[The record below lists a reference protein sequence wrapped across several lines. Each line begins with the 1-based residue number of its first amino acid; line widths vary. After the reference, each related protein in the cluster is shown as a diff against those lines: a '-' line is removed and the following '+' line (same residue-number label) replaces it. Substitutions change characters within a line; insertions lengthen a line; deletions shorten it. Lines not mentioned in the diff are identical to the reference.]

1 MFKLATEPQ
10 SIGKVLDSG
19 VRLYTTGLSRVV
31 LWAFLSQLVVAVPG
45 AILQLTMLN
54 IAPAP
59 DPEAAMSQL
68 GIFLAVLYL
77 VGLSCSVLFFLVA
90 CYRLWQIASGDA
102 SVPPF
107 KRALV
112 CLLPT
117 IGAFLLYMLAVVLGM
132 VLLLVPAIIF
142 GLSLGFSFY
151 IIVVERIGP
160 IAALKR
166 SHYLVWGDWWRTLAI
181 LTVALLILVALS
193 LLVYVPMAVLGGIG
207 GIDFSF
213 PVFIAIQ
220 TLLVVLVGT
229 FTVPLIIAIMLVQ
242 YHDLRLRK
250 EGTDLAARIAAL
262 DPSG

>member
-10 SIGKVLDSG
+10 PIGRVLDSG
-19 VRLYTTGLSRVV
+19 VRLYTTGLSQVI

-45 AILQLTMLN
+45 AIFQISVLN
-54 IAPAP
+54 IASVP
-59 DPEAAMSQL
+59 DPEAVMAQL
-68 GIFLAVLYL
+68 GIFLTVLYL
-77 VGLSCSVLFFLVA
+77 VGLPCSALFFLVA

-132 VLLLVPAIIF
+132 ALLVVPAIIL

-151 IIVVERIGP
+151 IILIERIGP

-193 LLVYVPMAVLGGIG
+193 LIVYVPVAALGGMG
-207 GIDFSF
+207 SIDLTS
-213 PVFIAIQ
+213 PVFIAVQ
-220 TLLVVLVGT
+220 NLLGVLVGT
-229 FTVPLIIAIMLVQ
+229 FTVPLIIAMMLVQ

>member
-19 VRLYTTGLSRVV
+19 VRLYTTGLSQVI
-31 LWAFLSQLVVAVPG
+31 LWVFLSQLVLAVPG
-45 AILQLTMLN
+45 AIFELSVLH
-54 IAPAP
+54 IASAP
-59 DPEAAMSQL
+59 DPEAAMAQL
-68 GIFLAVLYL
+68 GIFLTV
-77 VGLSCSVLFFLVA
+77 FFLVGMPFSVWFVLVVV
-90 CYRLWQIASGDA
+90 YRLWQIASGDV
-102 SVPPF
+102 SVPPV

-117 IGAFLLYMLAVVLGM
+117 IGALLLYMLALVLGM
-132 VLLLVPAIIF
+132 VLLIVPGILL
-142 GLSLGFSFY
+142 GLSLAFFLY
-151 IIVVERIGP
+151 IIPIERIGP

-181 LTVALLILVALS
+181 VTVGLLILVALT
-193 LLVYVPMAVLGGIG
+193 LIVYVAMAALAAMGS
-207 GIDFSF
+207 IDLTS

-220 TLLVVLVGT
+220 SLLGVLVGT
-229 FTVPLIIAIMLVQ
+229 FTAPLMIAINVVQ